1 LNKVHPLFL
10 LFIRLVPLIIRP
22 MTLLAESFFIIL
34 NQSLQIYLMPITMLT
49 LGVMAIPVHKNYYLA
64 TKNSDSKKIEY
75 LGQLIPVLLLG
86 LIIGISLG
94 SFVIDFSLIFLSIVF
109 SSILIEKF
117 SDEICRYLEFQKS
130 FFGWFAIQLLRNSW
144 PLIAITLSVF
154 SNLSYLYASLY
165 LSLGSLVIVFFIM
178 IKTFDRSFLINIE
191 VVKKV
196 LSSALYLPL
205 NYIPILFRQIPRLL
219 VASILPQFA
228 HSYQI
233 FSQAGQLFSLI
244 FEVTFNIPY
253 RKAISRH
260 PIMIFRRLR
269 KLFLYILFACFFLS
283 VLSFTFVCLFVS
295 ILSLLASINIA
306 NILILEVNIFLLPM
320 LLSDAILL
328 SILATLSS
336 YVFWSS
342 SIKKCLVYAG
352 HIAVIS
358 SLVTLIFFVIYNM
371 QIFENLLLIPVW
383 ISACSFMCVLY
394 SYVIIGNI
402 DRKYEGN

>member
-283 VLSFTFVCLFVS
+283 VLSFT
-295 ILSLLASINIA
+295 ASIFTKRL
-306 NILILEVNIFLLPM
+306 LILEVNIFLLPM